1 MRKLLIVLGTALL
14 LLPAVARAQDA
25 EPKPDAKVDAEV
37 NAETGASADAET
49 ESDAEVGQGEEIFAK
64 VIEALGGDAFL
75 NVAALVREGRI
86 YSFEGG
92 VLSGPGQRFKNYVK
106 FRDKEWT
113 EFGKHGRIV
122 YLYSGEEGWELD
134 RQGISDASPESV
146 ENWSETTRLDPE
158 YLLRFRVR
166 EEEMP
171 IYYNGKE
178 FLDNRMAH
186 VLEIFDED
194 SESLVLYLDARTY
207 LPMQLRYSKRNPLLR
222 SREPVI
228 EYYGKYIDID
238 GVLTPFH
245 IMRERNGEKVLEV
258 FLKDVI
264 LSEDV
269 PDEFFTRENLEKRWK
284 KVKR

>member
-1 MRKLLIVLGTALL
+1 MRKLLIVLGAALL
-14 LLPAVARAQDA
+14 LVAGTARAQDA
-25 EPKPDAKVDAEV
+25 ETDVA
-37 NAETGASADAET
+37 TGAD
-49 ESDAEVGQGEEIFAK
+49 VGRGEEIFAK

-75 NVAALVREGRI
+75 NVASLFREGRI
-86 YSFEGG
+86 YGFEGG

-113 EFGKHGRIV
+113 EYGKRGNIV
-122 YLYSGEEGWELD
+122 YVYNGEEGWELD
-134 RQGISDASPESV
+134 RQGITDASPESV
-146 ENWSETTRLDPE
+146 ESWAETNRLDPE

-166 EEEMP
+166 EEELP

-178 FLDNRMAH
+178 FLDNRMVH
-186 VLEIFDED
+186 ILEILDED
-194 SESLVLYLDARTY
+194 SESLLLYLDARTY

-238 GVLTPFH
+238 GVQVPFH
-245 IMRERNGEKVLEV
+245 IARERNGVKVLEV
-258 FLKDVI
+258 FMKDVV